1 MSAPSNL
8 ISHGAADP
16 VNDLADEDNLDV
28 TEFKAKHSREKRE
41 TKNRFGNVRKVQF
54 FNPIVAISLSAFV
67 IGRAGLADL
76 EPGTRVTALVNYAS
90 TRHGHDPSV
99 GTMMLDDAEDTLSL
113 EEDLKTSYNITHCPF
128 VITA

>member
-1 MSAPSNL
+1 MPAPSTL

-54 FNPIVAISLSAFV
+54 FNPIVAISLSAF
-67 IGRAGLADL
+67 IISRTGQADQ

-90 TRHGHDPSV
+90 ARHGHDPSV